1 MHLQP
6 FRAMAASGAG
16 AAGRGLDV
24 WPVNRV
30 RQQFVD
36 FFVEKYAHTHVPGAP
51 VVPHND
57 PTLLFVNAGMNQYKS
72 IFTGQVPPTSPLAVL
87 KRAANSQPCI
97 RAGGKHNDLED
108 VRDFA
113 FPPRAQCQKRLFL
126 SNQHALLGLLWALR
140 IVHARTVLLRRLE
153 RILTTTPSLRCWVAG
168 PSVITSR
175 RRRSIGRGS

>member
-1 MHLQP
+1 MLQAVRKTVWSSTPLHLQP

-16 AAGRGLDV
+16 SAGRGLDV
-24 WPVNRV
+24 WPAKRV

-36 FFVEKYAHTHVPGAP
+36 FFVEKYEHTHVPGAP

-108 VRDFA
+108 VSAAVLQACTWVLPSSAPTRKRPAVLAVRAHRVAFA
-113 FPPRAQCQKRLFL
+113 GRQGHI
-126 SNQHALLGLLWALR
+126 SSYLL
-140 IVHARTVLLRRLE
+140 
-153 RILTTTPSLRCWVAG
+153 
-168 PSVITSR
+168 
-175 RRRSIGRGS
+175 